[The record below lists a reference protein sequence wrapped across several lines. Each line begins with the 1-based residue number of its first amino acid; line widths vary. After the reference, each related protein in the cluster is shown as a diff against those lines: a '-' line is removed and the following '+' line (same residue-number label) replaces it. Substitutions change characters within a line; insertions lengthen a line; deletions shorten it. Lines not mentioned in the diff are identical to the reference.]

1 MTNPFIKTE
10 RSWFLAIFG
19 LPFFLIGVGMFTM
32 SILPTLYDGWRMQS
46 WSATEAHLLH
56 AELITSSSSDTTT
69 YRAEARY
76 QYTVNSTDYVNN
88 RVTHS
93 TSSDNVGDF
102 QQSLGRRLEH
112 HYRAGQT
119 VRIWFDPSNP
129 EDAIISRDIR
139 WGLFGLKGIFVLLFG
154 GVGFGLIYFGL
165 RGRKVNT
172 SPEVVDKPWLKNP
185 DWKDGQVRS
194 GAKTGMKFIW
204 FFALFW
210 NLVSAPLLFQL
221 TDIWQEKGAV
231 VLIALL
237 FPLIGLGL
245 LGWAIKMTLEW
256 RKFGRTQM
264 NMDPFPGSIGGDVAG
279 EIFLN
284 MRHDPAQ
291 VYEVTLSCLYSYIS
305 GSGKNRSR
313 HEKVIW
319 QDSGYARSAMDMVGA
334 KLAFRFQVPAGL
346 QETDEKEENE
356 YHLWRLNLHAEMD
369 GVDLDR
375 DFEIPVYATK
385 ETARK
390 ISVLSAKEQPVGIKP
405 QTIESI
411 LPISKK
417 GRHLQ
422 VHYPMFRKPLQSV
435 GLLLFGAIFG
445 GVSLFLWGQAE
456 KEGIMLYFMASIFS
470 LVSVG
475 ILFGGAYMLLNSLLV
490 TLDGQ
495 RLTSRRSI
503 LGIPV
508 SNKNIHYDDV
518 LSVIS
523 KKGSTTQNGKKHV
536 INYRI
541 VATHSGGEITLAEQ
555 LTSHSRANQ
564 AIEYFKARLR
574 E

>member
-1 MTNPFIKTE
+1 
-10 RSWFLAIFG
+10 
-19 LPFFLIGVGMFTM
+19 M
-32 SILPTLYDGWRMQS
+32 STLPTLYDGWRMQS
-46 WSATEAHLLH
+46 WSPTEAHLLH
-56 AELITSSSSDTTT
+56 AEFIKSRSSDTTT
-69 YRAEARY
+69 YRVEARY
-76 QYTVNSTDYVNN
+76 QYTVNNTDYVND

-102 QQSLGRRLEH
+102 QQRLGRHLERQ
-112 HYRAGQT
+112 YRNGQA
-119 VRIWFDPSNP
+119 VRVWFDPSNP
-129 EDAIISRDIR
+129 GDSIISRDIR
-139 WGLFGLKGIFVLLFG
+139 WGLFGLKAIFVLVFG
-154 GVGFGLIYFGL
+154 GMGFGLIYFGL
-165 RGRKVNT
+165 RGRKVNA

-194 GAKTGMKFIW
+194 GAKTGMKAIW

-221 TDIWQEKGAV
+221 TDIWQDAGAV
-231 VLIALL
+231 ALLALL

-245 LGWAIKMTLEW
+245 LWWAIKLTLEW
-256 RKFGRTQM
+256 RKFGRTPM
-264 NMDPFPGSIGGDVAG
+264 KMDPFPGSIGGDVAG

-291 VYEVTLSCLYSYIS
+291 VYEVTLSCLYSYVS

-319 QDSGYARSAMDMVGA
+319 QDSGYATSAMDMVGA

-346 QETDEKEENE
+346 QETDEKEGSD

-369 GVDLDR
+369 GADLDR
-375 DFEIPVYATK
+375 DFEIPVYATT
-385 ETARK
+385 ENATK
-390 ISVLSAKEQPVGIKP
+390 ISILSAKEQPFGVSP

-411 LPISKK
+411 LPIRKK
-417 GRHLQ
+417 GRYIQ
-422 VHYPMFRKPLQSV
+422 VHYPMFRKPFQSV
-435 GLLLFGAIFG
+435 GVLLFGAIFSG
-445 GVSLFLWGQAE
+445 MGLFIWAQAE
-456 KEGIMLYFMASIFS
+456 KEGMMLYFMAAIFS
-470 LVSVG
+470 LVGMG
-475 ILFGGAYMLLNSLLV
+475 ILLGGIYMVLNSLTV

-495 RLTSRRSI
+495 ILTSRRSI

-508 SNKNIHYDDV
+508 SNKRIHYDDV

-523 KKGSTTQNGKKHV
+523 KKGSTTQSGKKHE

-541 VATHSGGEITLAEQ
+541 VATHSGGEVTLAEQ
-555 LTSHSRANQ
+555 LNSHSKTNQ